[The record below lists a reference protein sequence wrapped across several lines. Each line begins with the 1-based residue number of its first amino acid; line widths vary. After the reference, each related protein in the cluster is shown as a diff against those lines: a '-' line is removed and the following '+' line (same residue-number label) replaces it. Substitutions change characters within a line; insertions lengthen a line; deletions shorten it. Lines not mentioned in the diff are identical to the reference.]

1 MTAANHRT
9 GKGHQDENFPVAS
22 LIIRKDVRGPVMAYY
37 AYARVADDVS
47 DSPILAPDM
56 KLKLLDAMGASLRGE
71 RENEPE
77 AVALR
82 EALRERGLSD
92 QHALDLL
99 TAFRRDVTQLR
110 YHDWDDLID
119 YCRYSAMPVGRYVLD
134 VHGESRDTWPAS
146 DALCAALQVINH
158 LQDCGKDKRALDR
171 VYIPLPMLI
180 GADLTPDALLEPQAP
195 PALLDIIRH
204 LAQRTDALLD
214 QAEPLAA
221 QVKDL
226 RLAIEVAIIQ
236 RLARRLVRLLLIRDP
251 LSDRVHLTKLET
263 LGIAAGAALSTLWRR
278 LTGGQTTAVLPAGKK
293 P

>member
-9 GKGHQDENFPVAS
+9 GKGHKDENFPVAS
-22 LIIRKDVRGPVMAYY
+22 LIIRPDARAPVMAYY
-37 AYARVADDVS
+37 AFARVADDVS

-56 KLKLLDAMGASLRGE
+56 KLKLLDAMGASLRGD
-71 RENEPE
+71 RQNEPE

-82 EALRERGLSD
+82 EVLAEYKLPD
-92 QHALDLL
+92 QHAQDLL

-110 YHDWDDLID
+110 YTDWDDLID

-134 VHGESRDTWPAS
+134 VHGESRDTWAAS

-180 GADLTPDALLEPQAP
+180 AEDLTPDALLEPVSP

-204 LAQRTDALLD
+204 LAKRTDALLD

-236 RLARRLVRLLLIRDP
+236 RLARRLVQVLLTRDP
-251 LSDRVHLTKLET
+251 LSQNVHLGKAAT
-263 LGIAAGAALSTLWRR
+263 LCIAARATLSTLWRR
-278 LTGGQTTAVLPAGKK
+278 LTGNGATAVAAGKK

>member
-9 GKGHQDENFPVAS
+9 GKGHKDENFPVAS
-22 LIIRKDVRGPVMAYY
+22 LIIRRDARAPVMAYY
-37 AYARVADDVS
+37 AFARVADDVS
-47 DSPILAPDM
+47 DSPMLAPDM

-82 EALRERGLSD
+82 EVLRERGLPD
-92 QHALDLL
+92 QHAHDLL

-110 YHDWDDLID
+110 YTDWDDLMD

-171 VYIPLPMLI
+171 VYIPLPLLI
-180 GADLTPDALLEPQAP
+180 AGDLMPDVLLEPAAP
-195 PALLDIIRH
+195 PALLDIIHH
-204 LAQRTDALLD
+204 LAKRTDALLD

-251 LSDRVHLTKLET
+251 LSDRVHLTKMET
-263 LGIAAGAALSTLWRR
+263 LCTAAGAALSILWQRM
-278 LTGGQTTAVLPAGKK
+278 TGGGPRAVPVGKK